1 MVNTKP
7 LYYNTESENILVLLP
22 PGIGEASHFDTLI
35 SDLPNN
41 FGAIT
46 FDLPGVNPD
55 WSEGTTEE
63 ICRSISDIIKPFS
76 NKRLY
81 LIGESYGGVLVVEL
95 QKYLKGSH
103 INLLVGTGEFFMDY
117 QKRIFKKLFKLPQ
130 KSKRTRS
137 TLAKALSSVRAF
149 NLKGYDDER
158 LKIILNRW
166 LDIIDYQLPLTATYP
181 NKTYLVK
188 GNRDIIIKPNSIY
201 KIMRIFPDLTL
212 IKSNNSHF
220 DYINTVKKLFI
231 R

>member
-1 MVNTKP
+1 MINTKP
-7 LYYNTESENILVLLP
+7 IYYNIDRDNILVLLP

-55 WSEGTTEE
+55 WSDDTTDE
-63 ICRSISDIIKPFS
+63 ICLSISEILMPFS

-117 QKRIFKKLFKLPQ
+117 QKKIFKKLFKLPQ
-130 KSKRTRS
+130 TSKRTRRI
-137 TLAKALSSVRAF
+137 LAKALSSIGAF
-149 NLKGYDDER
+149 NLKGYDDDR
-158 LKIILNRW
+158 LEIILNRW
-166 LDIIDYQLPLTATYP
+166 LDIIDYQLPLSATYP
-181 NKTYLVK
+181 NKTYLVR
-188 GNRDIIIKPNSIY
+188 GSRDIIIKPNSIY

-220 DYINTVKKLFI
+220 DYINTVKKLFV